1 MEVSQTEVIAQSI
14 LGITSGFLNLQLT
27 NHVSGR
33 LSGVALVPS
42 HLTGLKKS
50 DRILFKNCLT
60 LNRREGD
67 NM

>member
-1 MEVSQTEVIAQSI
+1 MKVSQTEIIAQRI

-42 HLTGLKKS
+42 HLPRLIKVLVYFSKNGLKQ
-50 DRILFKNCLT
+50 NV
-60 LNRREGD
+60 
-67 NM
+67 